1 MIYTGP
7 VILLI
12 SSTYRRIEN
21 KAQLLAR
28 LSARDVPYAESFSVR
43 LRRGVILV

>member
-12 SSTYRRIEN
+12 STYRRIEN
-21 KAQLLAR
+21 KAQLLAQ